1 MNDCSLLDRLREP
14 KIFDMSMF
22 DWFSSLF
29 GAYLIGKY
37 FLNLT
42 SIFSYCIWMVVWTF
56 FGVYIHYLLGI
67 NTMLGY
73 YLGVNPKPIRKKCE
87 NT

>member
-1 MNDCSLLDRLREP
+1 MTDCSFLDRLREP

-42 SIFSYCIWMVVWTF
+42 SIFSYSIWMVVWTF
-56 FGVYIHYLLGI
+56 LGVYVHYILGVH
-67 NTMLGY
+67 TMLGY

-87 NT
+87 TN